1 MNTLSDEGIIRMTAT
16 TPEPPELTSSGTKTA
31 LNFVLAWDPQA
42 AGVVILLPTIIS
54 LILCVTWPI
63 VAVLKY
69 EADVQT
75 SVQTATSLA
84 SYIVT
89 AGK

>member
-1 MNTLSDEGIIRMTAT
+1 MTAT
-16 TPEPPELTSSGTKTA
+16 TPEPLELTSSGTKTA